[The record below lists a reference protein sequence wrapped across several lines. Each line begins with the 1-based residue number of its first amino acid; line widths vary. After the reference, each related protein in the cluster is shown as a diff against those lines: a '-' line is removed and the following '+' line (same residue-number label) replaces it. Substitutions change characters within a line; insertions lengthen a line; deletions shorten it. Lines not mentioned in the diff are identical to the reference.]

1 MKELAFHSS
10 APDRRSCYDP
20 PLTTLDA
27 FASAHALLAAL
38 RDGQI
43 SATALLELHL
53 ARIARY
59 NHELN
64 AIVIPN
70 YEQACLLAAEADAA
84 RRRGE
89 PFGPLHGLPLTI
101 KDSIEVAGLRTT
113 AGIAARAE
121 VVSVEHARLSQR
133 LFDAGGILLGKTNVP
148 PYAGDWQADNPLFGR
163 TNNPWDL
170 SRTSGGRT
178 GGGAVAVA
186 AGLTPLVFGSDIAG
200 SIRVPAAFCGI
211 YGHRPSETAVP
222 HAEHVPGSSL
232 PNPALVMA
240 VQGPLARDAADL
252 ELALEVI
259 AGPIVGEDVAWQLSF
274 PPARH
279 PSLAGFRVALLP
291 RVAWLPVDAEITAAL
306 DDLALRLSRLGAE
319 VAEAQPEG
327 FDLWKHQEVYA
338 SLLHAVVF
346 SELPKDRRAQMVH
359 RLRHSTDPF
368 APAQVYGLT
377 ARASQFIGLHAQ
389 RERYRAAFRDFFRTW
404 DVLLAPVTITPAF
417 PHIDRESTF
426 SSRTLP
432 INGERVPYS
441 RLQVYPGLAS
451 LSGQPAT
458 AFPWGRTQSGLP
470 IGLQAIGP
478 YLEDRTPITFA
489 ALLAQAFS
497 GFVSPPGYD
506 E

>member
-1 MKELAFHSS
+1 M
-10 APDRRSCYDP
+10 
-20 PLTTLDA
+20 DA
-27 FASAHALLAAL
+27 FASACAMLAAL

-43 SATALLELHL
+43 SATAVVEFLLE
-53 ARIARY
+53 RIARY
-59 NHELN
+59 NPQLN

-70 YEQACLLAAEADAA
+70 YGQARWRAAEADAT
-84 RRRGE
+84 RLRGE
-89 PFGPLHGLPLTI
+89 SFGPLHGLPLTI

-113 AGIAARAE
+113 AGIIARAE
-121 VVSVEHARLSQR
+121 VVSVEHAPLAQR

-170 SRTSGGRT
+170 SRTSGGST
-178 GGGAVAVA
+178 GGGAAAVA
-186 AGLTPLVFGSDIAG
+186 AGLTPLAFGSDVAG

-222 HAEHVPGSSL
+222 HAGHIPGPSL

-240 VQGPLARDAADL
+240 VQGPLARAAADL

-259 AGPIVGEDVAWQLSF
+259 VGPVVGEEVAWHLAF

-279 PSLAGFRVALLP
+279 NSLVDFCVAILP
-291 RVAWLPVDAEITAAL
+291 PVAWLPVDFEIAAAL
-306 DDLALRLSRLGAE
+306 DDLALRLGRLGAT
-319 VAEAQPEG
+319 VAAAQPEG

-346 SELPKDRRAQMVH
+346 SELPDDRRAQMVQ
-359 RLRHSTDPF
+359 RLRLSSDPL
-368 APAQVYGLT
+368 APAQVFGLT
-377 ARASQFIGLHAQ
+377 ATAAQFIGLHAQ

-417 PHIDRESTF
+417 PHIGQETTF
-426 SSRTLP
+426 SSRTLQ
-432 INGERVPYS
+432 INGESVPYS

-489 ALLAQAFS
+489 ALLAQAFG
-497 GFVSPPGYD
+497 GFVPPPGYD
-506 E
+506 A

>member
-1 MKELAFHSS
+1 MTNQLST
-10 APDRRSCYDP
+10 R
-20 PLTTLDA
+20 DA

-38 RDGQI
+38 REGQI
-43 SATALLELHL
+43 SATALVELHL

-59 NHELN
+59 NPQLN

-70 YEQACLLAAEADAA
+70 YEQARQRAAEADAA

-89 PFGPLHGLPLTI
+89 LFGSWNGLPLTI

-113 AGIAARAE
+113 AGIAARAG
-121 VVSVEHARLSQR
+121 VISVEHAPLAQR

-148 PYAGDWQADNPLFGR
+148 PYAGDWQTDNPLFGR

-170 SRTSGGRT
+170 SRTSGGST
-178 GGGAVAVA
+178 GGGAVSVA
-186 AGLTPLVFGSDIAG
+186 AGLTPLAFGSDIAG

-222 HAEHVPGSSL
+222 HTGHVPGSSL
-232 PNPALVMA
+232 PNQALVMA
-240 VQGPLARDAADL
+240 VQGPLARAATDL

-259 AGPIVGEDVAWQLSF
+259 AGPVVGEDVAWRLMF
-274 PPARH
+274 PPARQT
-279 PSLAGFRVALLP
+279 SLAGFRVAILP
-291 RVAWLPVDAEITAAL
+291 RVAWLPVDTEITAAL
-306 DDLALRLSRLGAE
+306 DDLAQRLGRLGTT

-346 SELPKDRRAQMVH
+346 LNLSDEQRTQLAH
-359 RLRHSTDPF
+359 RLQHSTDPF
-368 APAQVYGLT
+368 APAQVYGLMAT
-377 ARASQFIGLHAQ
+377 AAQFIGLHAQ
-389 RERYRAAFRDFFRTW
+389 RERYRATFRDFFRDW
-404 DVLLAPVTITPAF
+404 DVLLAPVTIASAF
-417 PHIDRESTF
+417 PHIDREATF
-426 SSRTLP
+426 ASRTLQ
-432 INGERVPYS
+432 INGQSVPYS

-458 AFPWGRTQSGLP
+458 AFPWGRTRSGLP

-489 ALLAQAFS
+489 ALLERAFG
-497 GFVSPPGYD
+497 GFVPPSGYD